1 MLQKAKTIFSRPLV
15 EIWTWSMLLVKAQ
28 KEIRNMLLET
38 RKRDMEIWKVEN
50 VPNKLDDL
58 AK

>member
-1 MLQKAKTIFSRPLV
+1 
-15 EIWTWSMLLVKAQ
+15 MLLVKAQ